1 MLFFPTPPAARSK
14 GREPM
19 CLDKVWLAW
28 LDAWMNA
35 KPFTADRV
43 GIAYMLAGDSG
54 ASAIDPYA
62 TTATAE
68 NKWVVDGPH
77 LMIIVPNSAELEGF
91 PTDPKNDGPYVMWK
105 GTPYVHMIVPVGEP
119 VSINPIRLQSAR
131 RASPIHILRGLWSFA
146 GLFLYLA
153 DRVKTR
159 CKGFRYSLRCDRI
172 GHGTHSR
179 SRPFSDAP
187 FTGGS

>member
-1 MLFFPTPPAARSK
+1 MIRWSSTLCVLAGSYLACWGANADESVEEMIRDALAAAPPSIASTATVVDWDNRMLRQGTGPYVCFPTPPAARSK

-68 NKWVVDGPH
+68 NKWIVDGPH

-105 GTPYVHMIVPVGEP
+105 GTPYVHMMVPVGEP
-119 VSINPIRLQSAR
+119 VS
-131 RASPIHILRGLWSFA
+131 
-146 GLFLYLA
+146 
-153 DRVKTR
+153 VK
-159 CKGFRYSLRCDRI
+159 
-172 GHGTHSR
+172 
-179 SRPFSDAP
+179 
-187 FTGGS
+187 